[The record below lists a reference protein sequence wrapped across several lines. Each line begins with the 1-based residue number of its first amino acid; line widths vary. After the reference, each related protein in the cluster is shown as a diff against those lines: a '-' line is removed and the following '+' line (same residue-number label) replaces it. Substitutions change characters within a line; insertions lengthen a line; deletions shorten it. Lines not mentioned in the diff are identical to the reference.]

1 LRHARD
7 PFPIARLR
15 RIGTN
20 LRCALGGK
28 VTGMEGFMD
37 RVRSAGR
44 GLLGTWV
51 KIASLETVELLG
63 HAGFDFV
70 VIDMEHAPLAL
81 DRVYELIFAS
91 QRMGMAALV
100 RLPDQLGT
108 PVQPLLDAGADGLLV
123 PRVTSTEVAAA
134 ITARMV
140 FAPAGERGLGFTS
153 RAGRWSLMSLPEYLR
168 RGDEQCLRMIQ
179 LEDWATL
186 EAAARF
192 AALKHV
198 NGLFVGLGDLFL
210 SSGRAASSPEVQ
222 ALVGSVLKVTKEAG
236 VLSGIAVGT
245 PAEARQYLEM
255 GYSLVMVSNDATLF
269 GRAAAEM
276 VRASRVEKAPG

>member
-1 LRHARD
+1 M
-7 PFPIARLR
+7 
-15 RIGTN
+15 N
-20 LRCALGGK
+20 Q
-28 VTGMEGFMD
+28 GFMD
-37 RVRSAGR
+37 RVRAAGR

-51 KIASLETVELLG
+51 KIPSLETVELLG

-81 DRVYELIFAS
+81 DRTYELIFAT

-123 PRVTSTEVAAA
+123 PRVTSTQVAAA
-134 ITARMV
+134 ISARMV

-153 RAGRWSLMSLPEYLR
+153 RAGRWSLMPLPEYLE
-168 RGDEQCLRMIQ
+168 RGDKQCLRMIQ

-186 EAAARF
+186 EAAAQF
-192 AALKHV
+192 AALEHV
-198 NGLFVGLGDLFL
+198 NGLFIGLGDLFL
-210 SSGRAASSPEVQ
+210 SSGKPASSPEVQ
-222 ALVGSVLKVTKEAG
+222 ALIGKFLKATKDAG
-236 VLSGIAVGT
+236 VLSGIAVGA
-245 PAEARQYLEM
+245 PAEAKQYLEM

-269 GRAAAEM
+269 GKAAAEM
-276 VRASRVEKAPG
+276 VRASRS

>member
-1 LRHARD
+1 MPASTSSSSTWST
-7 PFPIARLR
+7 R
-15 RIGTN
+15 RWRWT
-20 LRCALGGK
+20 
-28 VTGMEGFMD
+28 
-37 RVRSAGR
+37 
-44 GLLGTWV
+44 
-51 KIASLETVELLG
+51 ASTSWS
-63 HAGFDFV
+63 
-70 VIDMEHAPLAL
+70 
-81 DRVYELIFAS
+81 FAA

-123 PRVTSTEVAAA
+123 PRVTSTEAAAA

-153 RAGRWSLMSLPEYLR
+153 RAGRWALMPLPEYLK

-186 EAAARF
+186 QAAAQY

-198 NGLFVGLGDLFL
+198 NGLFVGT
-210 SSGRAASSPEVQ
+210 GRPVPVQRQAAAIRRKCRHWSASM
-222 ALVGSVLKVTKEAG
+222 LKATKDAG
-236 VLSGIAVGT
+236 ILSGIAAGT
-245 PAEARQYLEM
+245 PAEARGYLDM

-269 GRAAAEM
+269 GKAAAEL
-276 VRASRVEKAPG
+276 VRATRQEAAG

>member
-1 LRHARD
+1 MM
-7 PFPIARLR
+7 
-15 RIGTN
+15 N
-20 LRCALGGK
+20 
-28 VTGMEGFMD
+28 GFMD

-51 KIASLETVELLG
+51 KIPSFETVELLA

-70 VIDMEHAPLAL
+70 VIDMEHSPLAL
-81 DRVYELIFAS
+81 DRVCELVFAA

-123 PRVTSTEVAAA
+123 PRVSSLEAAAA
-134 ITARMV
+134 ISARMV
-140 FAPAGERGLGFTS
+140 FGPAGERGLGFTS
-153 RAGRWSLMSLPEYLR
+153 RAGRWGLMPLPDYLAH
-168 RGDEQCLRMIQ
+168 GDGQCLRMIQ

-186 EAAARF
+186 EAAAQY

-210 SSGRAASSPEVQ
+210 SSGRPASAPEVQ
-222 ALVGSVLKVTKEAG
+222 SLVRSVLAATKEAG
-236 VLSGIAVGT
+236 ILSGIAAGT
-245 PAEARQYLEM
+245 PAEARGYLAL

-269 GRAAAEM
+269 GRAAAEL
-276 VRASRVEKAPG
+276 VSASR

>member
-1 LRHARD
+1 M
-7 PFPIARLR
+7 
-15 RIGTN
+15 N
-20 LRCALGGK
+20 
-28 VTGMEGFMD
+28 GFMD

-51 KIASLETVELLG
+51 KIPSFETVELLA

-70 VIDMEHAPLAL
+70 VIDMEHSPLAL
-81 DRVYELIFAS
+81 DRVCELVFAA

-123 PRVTSTEVAAA
+123 PRVSSLEAAAA
-134 ITARMV
+134 ISARMV
-140 FAPAGERGLGFTS
+140 FGPAGERGLGFTS
-153 RAGRWSLMSLPEYLR
+153 RAGRWGLMPLPDYLAH
-168 RGDEQCLRMIQ
+168 GDGQCLRMIQ

-186 EAAARF
+186 EAAAQY

-210 SSGRAASSPEVQ
+210 SSGRPASAPEVQ
-222 ALVGSVLKVTKEAG
+222 SLVRSVLAATKEAG
-236 VLSGIAVGT
+236 ILSGIAAGT
-245 PAEARQYLEM
+245 TAEARGYLTL

-269 GRAAAEM
+269 GRAAAEL
-276 VRASRVEKAPG
+276 VSASR